1 MISLSRRG
9 FAPLVSAIFMRVLQ
23 SIDFEKDR
31 AWPHPRGGKMEQPK
45 NAKLQGDAL
54 ENAVYKL
61 GAEWEVVKGHHLEKK
76 FSFPDFK
83 SALAFTNRVGEIAES
98 EGHHPDIHLGW
109 GKVRVVVW
117 THDVDGL
124 TGKDFVL
131 ATKIESLPRG

>member
-1 MISLSRRG
+1 
-9 FAPLVSAIFMRVLQ
+9 
-23 SIDFEKDR
+23 
-31 AWPHPRGGKMEQPK
+31 MEQPK